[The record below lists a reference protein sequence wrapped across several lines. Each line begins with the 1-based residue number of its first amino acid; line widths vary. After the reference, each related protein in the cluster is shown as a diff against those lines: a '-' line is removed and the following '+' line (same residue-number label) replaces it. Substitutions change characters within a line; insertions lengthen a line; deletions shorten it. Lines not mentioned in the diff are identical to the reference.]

1 MTKKTRIGSNPPP
14 PSNCKPP
21 LLPNPPLQ
29 QSASQGGV
37 MPTPT
42 EIYGKAHQRANAE
55 FNALQSLIS
64 HVATI
69 ERILPGNSLF
79 AELRADQFLKLKEE
93 IAAATITVNKYISFV
108 TGRYTS
114 SNDLVPS
121 PRQSMYF
128 GFASTSSKS
137 LPKEQTIAAFW
148 RVVEGDNDACQQHKD
163 IGTVLE
169 VLKGMPDDPTP
180 PPF

>member
-1 MTKKTRIGSNPPP
+1 
-14 PSNCKPP
+14 
-21 LLPNPPLQ
+21 
-29 QSASQGGV
+29 
-37 MPTPT
+37 
-42 EIYGKAHQRANAE
+42 
-55 FNALQSLIS
+55 
-64 HVATI
+64 
-69 ERILPGNSLF
+69 LF
-79 AELRADQFLKLKEE
+79 AELKADQFLKLKEE

-108 TGRYTS
+108 TGQYTS

-163 IGTVLE
+163 IGKVLE
-169 VLKGMPDDPTP
+169 VLEGMPDDPTSP
-180 PPF
+180 QF